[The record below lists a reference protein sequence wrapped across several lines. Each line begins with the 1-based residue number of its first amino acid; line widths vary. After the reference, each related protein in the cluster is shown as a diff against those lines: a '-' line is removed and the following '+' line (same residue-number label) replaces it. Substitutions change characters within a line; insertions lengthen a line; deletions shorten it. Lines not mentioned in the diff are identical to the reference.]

1 MARYKVKRV
10 IVRRLAV
17 GADLGEE
24 LNKLVRAEGVELG
37 AVSGLGALRKAAVGL
52 FLPERREYRTN
63 KFDEEME
70 ICALTG
76 NVSLKDGE
84 PFVHAHLALSDREG
98 RGFGGHVMPGC
109 EIFVAEVMVWE
120 FEGPRLERKPR
131 EECGGLALW
140 AAENVGT
147 E

>member
-1 MARYKVKRV
+1 MGGISVKRV
-10 IVRRLAV
+10 VVLRLAP
-17 GADLGEE
+17 GGDLLEE
-24 LNKLVRAEGVELG
+24 LNKLVRAERIELG
-37 AVSGLGALRKAAVGL
+37 ALSGIGALRNAAVGI
-52 FLPERREYRTN
+52 FDQERREYIVN
-63 KFDEEME
+63 KFDEELE

-98 RGFGGHVMPGC
+98 RGFGGHIMPGC
-109 EIFVAEVMVWE
+109 EIFVTEVIVWE
-120 FEGPRLERKPR
+120 FEGGRLERQPR

-140 AAENVGT
+140 AAENIGK

>member
-1 MARYKVKRV
+1 M
-10 IVRRLAV
+10 RRLAP
-17 GADLGEE
+17 GADLLEE
-24 LNKLVRAEGVELG
+24 LNKLVRAEGIALG
-37 AVSGLGALRKAAVGL
+37 AVSGIGALRKAAVGI
-52 FLPERREYRTN
+52 FLPDVREYKTN
-63 KFDEEME
+63 SFDEEME

-109 EIFVAEVMVWE
+109 EIFVAEVVVWE
-120 FEGPRLERKPR
+120 FDGPRLEREPR

>member
-1 MARYKVKRV
+1 MNGLSVKRV
-10 IVRRLAV
+10 VMRRLV
-17 GADLGEE
+17 PGGDLLEE
-24 LNKLVRAEGVELG
+24 LNKLVKAEGIELG
-37 AVSGLGALRKAAVGL
+37 ALSGIGALRKAAVGI
-52 FLPERREYRTN
+52 FDIEKSEYAVN

-109 EIFVAEVMVWE
+109 EIFVAEVVVWE
-120 FEGPRLERKPR
+120 FEGPRLERCPR

>member
-1 MARYKVKRV
+1 M
-10 IVRRLAV
+10 RRLAP

-37 AVSGLGALRKAAVGL
+37 AVSGIGALRKAAVGI
-52 FLPERREYRTN
+52 FLPAEREYRTN
-63 KFDEEME
+63 AFDQEME

-109 EIFVAEVMVWE
+109 EIFVAEVVVWE
-120 FEGPRLERKPR
+120 FEGPRLERKPQ